1 MANDTRQDQRLAE
14 ALRSHHVLPD
24 EFGLAERLRLSLAQ
38 AGGLR
43 FGVRPDGGH
52 WDTAL
57 HQDPTI
63 VLAELAAFPL
73 DKLESDFLT
82 ALERESEAALWA
94 RVWHLVRAYDGWCWW
109 LGGQPL
115 TADAWP
121 TSNGDANGDGMGEAL
136 GAALLAQIE
145 QGLGPLIETG
155 IAAFG
160 HGGGTLHPV
169 WGRHAAAENAPLT
182 RPLPAG
188 DHAARRQWLRRC
200 WLAMQM
206 AIARLKPSAQAQFEQ
221 GFSTGRHEPSM
232 GLLLTA
238 LQLFQYTRAPLNSFP
253 ERLIDFYYRDVLRLA
268 PRPAVPESVH
278 LLLGRAAR
286 YAGPVDIAAGMRF
299 AGGKDSQGRAL
310 EFAADTALS
319 VTDTHVVMLCNLRLE
334 RDPTISPG
342 REFDYPT
349 RVKVEAVPLMAPSAA
364 YGERAP
370 WWPLLGGAV
379 RNSASQ
385 AQDARLGFALASP
398 LLRLQEG
405 QRELRVR
412 LQLSHPAGNDGAL
425 QRALRTPVVKR
436 DVDWLIAVYQRYAVF
451 EQLHFPARP
460 RPSAPWRPLDPDA
473 LARAAWAR
481 APVFEYGDV
490 QLSFLIAACLTC
502 EDADQFAERLGRLFA
517 MWLVAADEDLRA
529 ADLAALREHAGKLD
543 PARKDQ
549 RVEIDNPLILIH
561 PPRNGDEATRLP
573 DRALIF
579 ERVFAGI
586 WQAELSVSTGW
597 LRLENVFTRRRPRTD
612 DAAQR
617 GGAIELVMRLGPDR
631 PPIVPC
637 QPAIHGEQ
645 WPEQAAIQFSLRT
658 QSRMFAYGMLRQ
670 YTLHDIQLSVAVHDL
685 RDVVLYNQLGR
696 LDPSKP
702 FLPFGPMP
710 TAGSYL
716 VFSSPELACKPLQAL
731 HLDLKWAG
739 LPVLPGGFPEHYE
752 GYPGEWAAS
761 VFGGSAKVLMDGQ
774 WRSGDDSTPRLF
786 TTTNCGERLVP
797 GHRLV
802 FPTAALRRLH
812 RAAPPRPAG
821 QPFAYGLGS
830 RSGYFRIDLAEPA
843 GAFGHAAYPTLL
855 AGALTRNAR
864 LKRPG
869 PLPREPYTPALEAL
883 SLGYQASQEIGLAEE
898 SAADT
903 PPGLLQAAYHVHPF
917 GIAPIMREGGQ
928 ERARAPGLL
937 PLYENDGNLYI
948 GLGGGDPQGG
958 LNLFFHLRREVAT
971 GRWSDALP
979 AFAWATWHDGG
990 WKRLPPYAVISD
1002 GTQGMLRSGIVQLN
1016 LPARMAP
1023 LSLAQS
1029 PSAYWLRL
1037 SSDWGFMR
1045 MAGLHGV
1052 HCHGVRAT
1060 RVPPSGADVGSKTG
1074 AVLEQVALPPG
1085 SVDRALQS
1093 LPGLGT
1099 VLQVGASEGWRA
1111 ADPPEALRLRGAERL
1126 RHKARA
1132 VTRWDYERLLL
1143 DAFPAV
1149 WKAKCFAHH
1158 EITMDDA
1165 ATARRSPRHRHLAD
1179 RPGQVLVVV
1188 VPFPQPGELFSSTE
1202 APRLDSAVL
1211 DEMERLLQSCAPP
1224 GASVRVRNAAYE
1236 RAQVRCTVQLKRGG
1250 HPGAALR
1257 QLNQAIVEHLS
1268 PWHPQGLGAEFD
1280 WSVHAEEMEAFLRA
1294 QPEVE
1299 AAGRVSMLHIVRSD
1313 RQFNALR
1320 DTATH
1325 VINGE
1330 ASTLRPA
1337 QPWSLLL
1344 PTRRHLIELSDEIG
1358 ALAPRCTGIKRLE
1371 VGSTFIVGRSVPTSE
1386 GQERYDQ

>member
-1 MANDTRQDQRLAE
+1 MANDTRQDQRLAD
-14 ALRSHHVLPD
+14 ALRSRHVLPD
-24 EFGLAERLRLSLAQ
+24 EFGLAERIRLSLAQ
-38 AGGLR
+38 AGSLR

-52 WDTAL
+52 WGTAL
-57 HQDPTI
+57 RQDPAMM
-63 VLAELAAFPL
+63 LAELASFPL
-73 DKLESDFLT
+73 ERLEADFVT

-94 RVWHLVRAYDGWCWW
+94 RVWQLVRAYDGWCWW
-109 LGGQPL
+109 LGGQQM
-115 TADAWP
+115 TAGARSAIDA
-121 TSNGDANGDGMGEAL
+121 GDGMGDAL
-136 GAALLAQIE
+136 GEALLAQIE
-145 QGLGPLIETG
+145 HGLGPMLETG

-160 HGGGTLHPV
+160 HGGGTLHPA
-169 WGRHAAAENAPLT
+169 WARQAAAANAPLT

-188 DHAARRQWLRRC
+188 DHAARRQWLRRG

-206 AIARLKPSAQAQFEQ
+206 AIARLQSQAHAQFEQ
-221 GFSTGRHEPSM
+221 SISTGRHEPSM

-253 ERLIDFYYRDVLRLA
+253 ERLIDFYYRDVLHLA
-268 PRPAVPESVH
+268 PRSAVPESVH

-286 YAGPVDIAAGMRF
+286 FAGPVDIGAGMRF

-310 EFAADTALS
+310 EFAADSALS
-319 VTDTHVVMLCNLRLE
+319 VTDTRVAMLCNLRME

-349 RVKVEAVPLMAPSAA
+349 RVKVESVPLMPPTAA

-379 RNSASQ
+379 RDSASQ
-385 AQDARLGFALASP
+385 AQDAQLGFALASP

-412 LQLSHPAGNDGAL
+412 LQFAHPAGNDAGL
-425 QRALRTPVVKR
+425 QRALRTPAGKR
-436 DVDWLIAVYQRYAVF
+436 DNDWLVAVYQRYAAF
-451 EQLHFPARP
+451 ERQHFPGRP
-460 RPSAPWRPLDPDA
+460 RPSAPPEPPDPDA

-481 APVFEYGDV
+481 SNVFEHGDV
-490 QLSFLIAACLTC
+490 QLSFLLAACLAC
-502 EDADQFAERLGRLFA
+502 DDAERFAERLGRLFA

-543 PARKDQ
+543 PARQ
-549 RVEIDNPLILIH
+549 GRRVEIDDPLILIH
-561 PPRNGDEATRLP
+561 PPRDGDEAGKLP

-586 WQAELSVSTGW
+586 WQAALSVPTGW
-597 LRLENVFTRRRPRTD
+597 LRLENVFTRRRPRAD
-612 DAAQR
+612 AAAQR
-617 GGAIELVMRLGPDR
+617 GGAIELVLRLGPEQ

-637 QPAIHGEQ
+637 QNSVHGEQ
-645 WPEQAAIQFSLRT
+645 WPGQAAIQFALRT

-702 FLPFGPMP
+702 FLPFGPTP

-739 LPVLPGGFPEHYE
+739 LPMLPGGFPEHYD
-752 GYPGEWAAS
+752 GYPGEWFANG
-761 VFGGSAKVLMDGQ
+761 FGGSAKVLIDGQ
-774 WRSGDDSTPRLF
+774 WRSGDDSTPGLF
-786 TTTNCGERLVP
+786 TTINGGERLVP

-812 RAAPPRPAG
+812 RAAPPQPAG
-821 QPFAYGLGS
+821 QPFAYGIGS
-830 RSGYFRIDLAEPA
+830 RSGYFRIDLSEPP
-843 GAFGHAAYPTLL
+843 GAFGHAVYPTLL

-869 PLPREPYTPALEAL
+869 PLPREPYTPVLETL
-883 SLGYQASQEIGLAEE
+883 SLGYQASQDIGLAAEQ
-898 SAADT
+898 SPDT
-903 PPGLLQAAYHVHPF
+903 APGLLQAAYHVHPF
-917 GIAPIMREGGQ
+917 GIAPIVREGGQ
-928 ERARAPGLL
+928 DRSRAPGLL

-958 LNLFFHLRREVAT
+958 LNLFFHLRKEVAT
-971 GRWSDALP
+971 GRWSDAMP
-979 AFAWATWHDGG
+979 AFDWATWHDGG
-990 WKRLPPYAVISD
+990 WKRLPPFAVISD

-1016 LPARMAP
+1016 LPAGMAP

-1029 PSAYWLRL
+1029 PPAYWLRL
-1037 SSDWGFMR
+1037 NADWGFLR

-1060 RVPPSGADVGSKTG
+1060 RVVPSGTDAEHVM
-1074 AVLEQVALPPG
+1074 EQVALPPG

-1093 LPGLGT
+1093 LPGLGL

-1111 ADPPEALRLRGAERL
+1111 ADPPEALRMRSAERL

-1143 DAFPAV
+1143 DAYPAV

-1158 EITMDDA
+1158 QVTMDDA
-1165 ATARRSPRHRHLAD
+1165 ATASRSVRHRHLAD

-1211 DEMERLLQSCAPP
+1211 DEMERHLQSCAPP

-1236 RAQVRCTVQLKRGG
+1236 RAQVRCMVQLTRGS

-1268 PWHPQGLGAEFD
+1268 PWHPHGLGSAFD

-1294 QPEVE
+1294 QPDVD
-1299 AAGRVSMLHIVRSD
+1299 AVGRVSMLHIVRND

-1325 VINGE
+1325 VIDGE

-1344 PTRRHLIELSDEIG
+1344 PTRRHLIELCDEIG
-1358 ALAPRCTGIKRLE
+1358 SLVPRRTGIRRLE
-1371 VGSTFIVGRSVPTSE
+1371 VGSTFIVGRSVPTSS
-1386 GQERYDQ
+1386 GQERHDQ